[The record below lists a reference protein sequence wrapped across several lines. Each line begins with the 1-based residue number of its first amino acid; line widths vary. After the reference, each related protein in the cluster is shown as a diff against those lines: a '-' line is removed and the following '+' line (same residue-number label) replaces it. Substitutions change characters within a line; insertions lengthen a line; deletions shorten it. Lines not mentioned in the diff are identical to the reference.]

1 MAIEERVTVTLH
13 RRARHD
19 PRDHKLLIVFAVLA
33 VAYCLCAPLL
43 GNLIGRFF

>member
-1 MAIEERVTVTLH
+1 MEGRTTVTVH
-13 RRARHD
+13 RRTRPD

-33 VAYCLCAPLL
+33 VAYCLCAPLI